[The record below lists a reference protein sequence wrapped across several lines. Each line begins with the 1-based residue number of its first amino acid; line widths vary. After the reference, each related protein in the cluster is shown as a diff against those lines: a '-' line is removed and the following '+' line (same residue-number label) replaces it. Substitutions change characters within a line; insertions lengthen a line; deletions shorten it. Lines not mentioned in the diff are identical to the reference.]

1 MRDNGGFT
9 LIELIFTIIL
19 VAIGIV
25 GLVSAMSFMT
35 SRSINAEST
44 TTSTSLAREGMEQ
57 LYAEKRANGY
67 LAAPLNIGTTVTLLA
82 GTYAD
87 YTRTVEICYVD
98 ANIQNPDCDPLVL
111 PNDDLGYKRVTV
123 TVVNTR
129 APIESTAPL
138 VSLLTDY

>member
-1 MRDNGGFT
+1 MMDNRGFT

-35 SRSINAEST
+35 GRSINAEAIT
-44 TTSTSLAREGMEQ
+44 TATSLAQEGMEQ

-67 LAAPLNIGTTVTLLA
+67 SAALLNIGTTAPPLA
-82 GTYAD
+82 GAYAD

-123 TVVNTR
+123 TVVNTLSP
-129 APIESTAPL
+129 ADSTVPL